1 MTRVNNYPLLIEFV
15 PGTRLSR
22 ELEVVSKLPIVQNG
36 PWNVCRLR
44 RRSDGAAARVKDLD
58 VAPSALGLTLSSF
71 GVGGSTEIQQA
82 LAAMTQK
89 GAHAVVVLPDNL
101 IWFHRAQILDLA
113 TRSQLPTIC
122 MFERSMPA
130 HRLARER
137 IAACPM

>member
-1 MTRVNNYPLLIEFV
+1 
-15 PGTRLSR
+15 
-22 ELEVVSKLPIVQNG
+22 
-36 PWNVCRLR
+36 
-44 RRSDGAAARVKDLD
+44 
-58 VAPSALGLTLSSF
+58 
-71 GVGGSTEIQQA
+71 
-82 LAAMTQK
+82 MTQK

-122 MFERSMPA
+122 MFERSMPT